1 MSNTWSIKPE
11 YIVKDIIEF
20 TPVRGKVAVMTLE
33 TV

>member
-11 YIVKDIIEF
+11 YVVKDIIEF
-20 TPVRGKVAVMTLE
+20 TQVHGKVEVMTLE